1 MTALGGGI
9 LFYAMANRETLNGAE
24 TPPVLEPVSPET
36 FTVRLKGRRGLMEYV
51 HPYPGDDKAEKLLRQ
66 HETSRTFRP
75 ITSNGVVR
83 FDNNW
88 VASNDPIED
97 RHVEHYLSCN
107 ILSSTSA
114 KGFNEIDLELMDQ
127 SDSSSLKLFSVIDG
141 HAGYAT
147 ADVLAKDLHPRVIKS
162 LQSLY
167 AGHEVDAV
175 DPMLMMR
182 QLQRADYRSF
192 LRKYFELEGAPR
204 RSSAQV
210 NLAVPITSRGISDAL
225 TSAFVGLDYDICSGP
240 LRLIANTKI
249 DVSTKAGV
257 KSISE
262 PATNGACALTV
273 MVDETWQEV
282 YIANTGDSRAV
293 AGYFVEPHTDS
304 NGFHYHGGWRCEVLT
319 EDHTANGP
327 KELQRLQK
335 DHPGEEDHLLSETGR
350 VLGGLMPARA
360 FGDSPYY
367 KWTEE
372 ETEALEGNQRTGK
385 LKFIILAT
393 DGLWEHLKSEEAV
406 GLVKTHLTHPQ
417 HSPVERK
424 KVQDDLLAQWKES
437 ADKYPGGRAKGEESK
452 GNWIYQDKNAATHLI
467 RNAFEACK
475 WHPEAGK
482 EVISA
487 KPPIARWMRDDVTC
501 SVIFFGDKDGE
512 ILFPPSKANASDKE
526 TSV

>member
-1 MTALGGGI
+1 
-9 LFYAMANRETLNGAE
+9 
-24 TPPVLEPVSPET
+24 
-36 FTVRLKGRRGLMEYV
+36 MEYV
-51 HPYPGDDKAEKLLRQ
+51 HPYPGDDEAEKLLRQ

-88 VASNDPIED
+88 VGSNDPIED
-97 RHVEHYLSCN
+97 RHVEHYLSRN

-114 KGFNEIDLELMDQ
+114 KGSNEIDLELTDQ
-127 SDSSSLKLFSVIDG
+127 LDSSSLKLFSVIDG

-167 AGHEVDAV
+167 AGNEVDAV

-210 NLAVPITSRGISDAL
+210 NSAVPITSRGISDAI

-240 LRLIANTKI
+240 LRLIANANN
-249 DVSTKAGV
+249 DVNTKAGV

-273 MVDETWQEV
+273 MVDEDRQEV

-293 AGYFVEPHTDS
+293 AGYYVKPQTDS

-327 KELQRLQK
+327 KELQRY
-335 DHPGEEDHLLSETGR
+335 
-350 VLGGLMPARA
+350 A
-360 FGDSPYY
+360 F
-367 KWTEE
+367 
-372 ETEALEGNQRTGK
+372 
-385 LKFIILAT
+385 
-393 DGLWEHLKSEEAV
+393 
-406 GLVKTHLTHPQ
+406 
-417 HSPVERK
+417 
-424 KVQDDLLAQWKES
+424 
-437 ADKYPGGRAKGEESK
+437 
-452 GNWIYQDKNAATHLI
+452 
-467 RNAFEACK
+467 
-475 WHPEAGK
+475 
-482 EVISA
+482 
-487 KPPIARWMRDDVTC
+487 
-501 SVIFFGDKDGE
+501 
-512 ILFPPSKANASDKE
+512 
-526 TSV
+526 